1 MGRRGLQ
8 FRCKDIALFCY
19 NKIKMEL
26 FSLIC
31 NIFLYS
37 CLFVRYGVCERHPE
51 GKNTATPCRNI
62 FHAMR
67 LEGCKEFLCWQCVM
81 NGPMARRLR
90 GYDGMT
96 ADYIS
101 FCRSFLKGLQGFLRK
116 NQGVLLC
123 QKYNTLWNNEIA
135 TFLCVLMSHHRN
147 AASLGIAQAC
157 LVFCTR
163 SFAFLMM
170 FHHRRN
176 SRSVFLK

>member
-1 MGRRGLQ
+1 MVSAFGHQLFSLLFSALRIQTPSWQRPIVSSSHRGEDARMGRRGLQ

-116 NQGVLLC
+116 KARISPLL
-123 QKYNTLWNNEIA
+123 KT
-135 TFLCVLMSHHRN
+135 
-147 AASLGIAQAC
+147 
-157 LVFCTR
+157 
-163 SFAFLMM
+163 
-170 FHHRRN
+170 
-176 SRSVFLK
+176 